1 MRTSLNICSWNV
13 GGLISENYDKT
24 TDNDFISEF
33 DNSDIVLLTET
44 HIGYKHNIKFENVHF
59 YAFCR
64 EKSKNN
70 RYFGGLG
77 ILIRRSIKVGIK
89 FLNNGT
95 SEYQW
100 LKLCKDLFK
109 FDRDIYLCIVDIL
122 YTKSRVDIIETYTY
136 V

>member
-1 MRTSLNICSWNV
+1 MQLEC

-24 TDNDFISEF
+24 TDKEFISEF
-33 DNSDIVLLTET
+33 DKSDIVMLTET
-44 HIGYKHNIKFENVHF
+44 HIGYEHNIQFDNFYF

-77 ILIRRSIKVGIK
+77 ILIRKSIKVGIK

-100 LKLCKDLFK
+100 LKLCKEF
-109 FDRDIYLCIVDIL
+109 FQVW
-122 YTKSRVDIIETYTY
+122 
-136 V
+136 